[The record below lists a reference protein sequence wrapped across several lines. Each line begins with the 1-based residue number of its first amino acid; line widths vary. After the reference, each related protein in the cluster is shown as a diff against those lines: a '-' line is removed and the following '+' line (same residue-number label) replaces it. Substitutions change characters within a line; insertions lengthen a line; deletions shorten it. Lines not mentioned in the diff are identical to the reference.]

1 MAILFAAEVRRWLT
15 AVGVG
20 LGVLAC
26 LAGPFAWTAETV
38 ASGHHSSLPTAGP
51 SGEGEP
57 SGQGGPGGQGSA
69 FGQDGAGGLLGGGD
83 TSDELVSLLLE
94 NASGYRWVAATTGSQ
109 NAAGYQLASELP
121 VMAIGGF
128 NGSDPA
134 PTLAPFSCAPTAP
147 SVQGESGRKLL
158 NRPVVQSWET

>member
-15 AVGVG
+15 ALCVG

-26 LAGPFAWTAETV
+26 LAGPFVWTAETI

-51 SGEGEP
+51 S
-57 SGQGGPGGQGSA
+57 SGGGPGGQGGTS
-69 FGQDGAGGLLGGGD
+69 GQDGAGGLLGGGD

-94 NASGYRWVAATTGSQ
+94 NASGYRWAAATTGSQ

-121 VMAIGGF
+121 VMAR
-128 NGSDPA
+128 
-134 PTLAPFSCAPTAP
+134 AP
-147 SVQGESGRKLL
+147 SAALMCARAVQLRA
-158 NRPVVQSWET
+158 NRA

>member
-57 SGQGGPGGQGSA
+57 GGQGGPGGQGSA

-121 VMAIGGF
+121 VMAR
-128 NGSDPA
+128 A
-134 PTLAPFSCAPTAP
+134 PSAASCVLAPFSCAPTAP

>member
-38 ASGHHSSLPTAGP
+38 ALGHHGSLPTAGP

-57 SGQGGPGGQGSA
+57 GGQGGPGGQGSA

-121 VMAIGGF
+121 VMAR
-128 NGSDPA
+128 
-134 PTLAPFSCAPTAP
+134 AP
-147 SVQGESGRKLL
+147 SAALMCARAVQLRA
-158 NRPVVQSWET
+158 NRA

>member
-57 SGQGGPGGQGSA
+57 GGQGGPGGQGSA